1 MKTFIKHTLWM
12 AMLLLALPGEGQ
24 AQTFY
29 RENETAIDIFHKL
42 DELFP
47 KRFLTQRWM
56 TGAQYWVQH
65 WYETPSDYQAHKAQ
79 VAALFNELDETPY
92 FHKNIDMTDSAGVQR
107 AKYIMSF
114 PSDIRGQQDYLT
126 LTADNT
132 GVWFYY
138 QATNRFANLKADDI
152 PDQSIVEELDL
163 AKGRAERRSFL
174 PRDIQTR
181 GTQPR
186 TPQRPHSLF
195 QRFQVCRAPLH
206 GKGLPTILRL
216 VP

>member
-1 MKTFIKHTLWM
+1 MNSSTRLMKTFIKHTLWM

-138 QATNRFANLKADDI
+138 QATNRFANLKTDDI
-152 PDQSIVEELDL
+152 PDQSIVEAVMSSKLIISPVYYLFRNEV
-163 AKGRAERRSFL
+163 SFL
-174 PRDIQTR
+174 AVISVLANEIREEK
-181 GTQPR
+181 
-186 TPQRPHSLF
+186 HS
-195 QRFQVCRAPLH
+195 QDEKDNKAN
-206 GKGLPTILRL
+206 K
-216 VP
+216 